1 MGLFKDQV
9 LDTSKCK
16 FLRQA
21 AQRMLR
27 EEPKIQEACLKYFKP
42 SQLDNIS
49 GQNNSVKLSLLIFIF
64 TGELIQRAELSSSGH
79 SSFEDAVCT
88 LYLGRLSLALQIAES
103 KPTSFIGQITWGE
116 YESINSQE
124 KPRVLSPMEA
134 DEIDEMQDP
143 LGFSHFSKP
152 EKNIVLPEDYR
163 VWGRSDRIVWKYAAN
178 SVLANSEIH
187 LCESNRMN
195 SNEFA
200 KLEDAKL
207 NKIEMALRRLFKKWN
222 LESFE

>member
-1 MGLFKDQV
+1 
-9 LDTSKCK
+9 
-16 FLRQA
+16 
-21 AQRMLR
+21 
-27 EEPKIQEACLKYFKP
+27 
-42 SQLDNIS
+42 
-49 GQNNSVKLSLLIFIF
+49 
-64 TGELIQRAELSSSGH
+64 
-79 SSFEDAVCT
+79 
-88 LYLGRLSLALQIAES
+88 
-103 KPTSFIGQITWGE
+103 
-116 YESINSQE
+116 
-124 KPRVLSPMEA
+124 MEA